1 MTEQSSGTLLK
12 CYIKTMA
19 QNSLQEKDEVNP
31 LNIDLVISGGAF
43 NGAYAYGVVLYL
55 LELVEQK
62 KMVIHNVSGCS
73 IGAVVALCTVC
84 NNLDPVFLKS
94 WCDIKNDFRDNQK
107 LTYIKPFITECVNAC
122 IKDED
127 DISKIQNRLF
137 ITKTDMNS
145 GEHIVKSTWSSKTE
159 LEEDLISSS
168 FLPYLVDGS
177 SRYKNQ
183 YVDGIHPHI
192 FKNADRK
199 CMYIDLQSHYNNR
212 WIKSIFTASEKNP
225 DQRVLEGLQ
234 ECSKFLN
241 DEHSYLC
248 SWVHK
253 WNIWGYAVI
262 RLQFII
268 AYTFLVVV
276 EYINAINLPDRIK
289 TNRLYKGIID
299 TLIKLIHDSFYLGQY

>member
-1 MTEQSSGTLLK
+1 MSSQSSGTLLK

-19 QNSLQEKDEVNP
+19 QNSLQDKDEVNP

-62 KMVIHNVSGCS
+62 KLVIHNVSGCS
-73 IGAVVALCTVC
+73 IGAVCALCTIC
-84 NNLDPVFLKS
+84 DNLDPAFLKS
-94 WCDIKNDFRDNQK
+94 WCNMKNDFRDNQK
-107 LTYIKPFITECVNAC
+107 LSYIKTFIKECVNSC

-127 DISKIQNRLF
+127 LSKINNRLF
-137 ITKTDMNS
+137 ITKTDMSS
-145 GEHIVKSTWSSKTE
+145 GQHIVKSNWSSKKE
-159 LEEDLISSS
+159 LEEDLICSS
-168 FLPYLVDGS
+168 FLPYLIDGS

-192 FKNADRK
+192 FKNVDRK
-199 CMYIDLQSHYNNR
+199 CMYIDLHSSYNNR
-212 WIKSIFTASEKNP
+212 WVKSIFTASEKNP

-241 DEHSYLC
+241 NEHSYLC

-253 WNIWGYAVI
+253 WNIWSYAII

-268 AYTFLVVV
+268 VYSFLILV
-276 EYINAINLPDRIK
+276 EYINTINLPDQIK

-299 TLIKLIHDSFYLGQY
+299 SLTKLAQDSFYLGQY